1 MSYKFELRV
10 GCNLDGVFNNLPDD
24 ELSIVTEMYNRV
36 QQFLEDY
43 SLDIFDD
50 RSFEYILSTTGIIK
64 DNKVYIYID
73 KPNQGIEN
81 PLFDYTIEDDFSSK
95 QLKALIDYAK
105 YLLFAELAYL
115 ILPDSSESKYI
126 GINVE

>member
-10 GCNLDGVFNNLPDD
+10 GCNLDGVFDNLPDD
-24 ELSIVTEMYNRV
+24 ELSIVTEMYNKV

-73 KPNQGIEN
+73 KPNYGIEN

-95 QLKALIDYAK
+95 QLKALVDYAK
-105 YLLFAELAYL
+105 YLLFAELVYL